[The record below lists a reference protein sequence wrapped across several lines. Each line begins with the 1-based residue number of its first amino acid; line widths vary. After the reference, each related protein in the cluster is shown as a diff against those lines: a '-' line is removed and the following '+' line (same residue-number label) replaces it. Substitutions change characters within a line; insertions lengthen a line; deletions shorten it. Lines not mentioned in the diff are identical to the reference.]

1 MYSEVDNKVSRFCI
15 PNFRWLS
22 ETTYELNKIKVVF
35 ATVDVAIQYMATQG
49 GW

>member
-15 PNFRWLS
+15 PNIRWLS
-22 ETTYELNKIKVVF
+22 ETTYELSKIKVVF
-35 ATVDVAIQYMATQG
+35 ATVDVVIQYMATQG

>member
-1 MYSEVDNKVSRFCI
+1 MYFEVDNKDSRFCI
-15 PNFRWLS
+15 PNFKWLS
-22 ETTYELNKIKVVF
+22 ETTYELNKIKLVF